1 MNFQMLISMAQQ
13 MKKMP
18 NIKLTSEQQKIAND
32 LKSKSKEEQAQML
45 ADKCN
50 SLGINKEQLEQLIT
64 MFK

>member
-1 MNFQMLISMAQQ
+1 MNFQMLINMAQQ